1 MPQAQS
7 RKPRIAVVGLG
18 DVTDPANWS
27 GTPAGLCSGLTA
39 AGAEVVPVD
48 ARPPGATAMLRIS
61 RASWTAETTSPTLT
75 AASSAW
81 ASLGVRRRGDLDGAI
96 AIGSGYVLH
105 TSVPTATYDDLT
117 VAQGIGQPWSAVS
130 ELSPRLA
137 GRWQRRQQRIYRRAR
152 ACCVGS
158 GWTARSVRD
167 EYGIETARIHV
178 VGHGRNFEPQPA
190 ERDWDT
196 PRFLFVGV
204 EWERKHGPLVLEAF
218 AALRERHPGATL
230 DVVGG
235 HPRLDAAGVRGH
247 GRLSLGRAEDRAE
260 LEALLQRAT
269 CLVLPS
275 AFEAFGIAYVDAG
288 AAGVPSIGTTEGGAH
303 TAIGEGGTLVPP
315 GDSAA
320 LSAAMERLAD
330 PATACELGQLAIA
343 NSARFTW
350 RAVAE
355 RFLRALRVPGTE
367 EAGLA
372 EFVEP
377 VPQ

>member
-1 MPQAQS
+1 MPQPQS
-7 RKPRIAVVGLG
+7 RKPRIAVVGHG
-18 DVTDPANWS
+18 DVTDPGNWS
-27 GTPAGLCSGLTA
+27 GTPAGLCAGLTA
-39 AGAEVVPVD
+39 AGAEIVPID
-48 ARPPGATAMLRIS
+48 ARAPGAATLLRLS
-61 RASWTAETTSPTLT
+61 RASWTAEATSPPLT

-81 ASLGVRRRGDLDGAI
+81 ASLGTRRHGDLDGAV

-105 TSVPTATYDDLT
+105 ASVPTATYDDLT

-137 GRWQRRQQRIYRRAR
+137 ERWRRRQQRIYRRTS

-167 EYGIETARIHV
+167 DYGIEPERIHV

-190 ERDWDT
+190 ERDWST
-196 PRFLFVGV
+196 PHFLFVGV

-218 AALRERHPGATL
+218 AKVRESHPGATL

-235 HPRLDAAGVRGH
+235 HPELDGAGVNGH
-247 GRLSLGRAEDRAE
+247 GRLSLSRAEDRDR
-260 LEALLQRAT
+260 LEGLFQRAT

-288 AAGVPSIGTTEGGAH
+288 AAGVPSIGTTEGGAR
-303 TAIGEGGTLVPP
+303 TAVGEGGLLVAP
-315 GDSAA
+315 GDLGA
-320 LSAAMERLAD
+320 LAAAMERLAD
-330 PATACELGQLAIA
+330 PATAQRLGRLAIA

-355 RFLRALRVPGTE
+355 RFLRALRVPGVE